1 MKTAL
6 TKSSFFYRTKASK
19 YGAVLLGLWAGFA
32 FMGVANAAQTG
43 QVTITCAKPDGTERT
58 FTVGWDNSNQFFAD
72 KGDIAH
78 LFCEG
83 GHAGEYTVFV
93 STTVSDL
100 SLRYYQGVVPQ
111 MDTPTTI
118 VETHTPQVVESSTPV
133 SETQTSSDTTTST
146 VVVAEPSSPS
156 SPVETPTVDSP
167 NQSSDS
173 SSVVVETSTPVLDE
187 TQTSTSE
194 SSTQTIPVETSTPV
208 VETPL
213 PTPPPVVE
221 PQPVPVVAAPQPEPQ
236 PQPVPVPQPET
247 LPEPL
252 PEVTDT
258 EAPLEEQ
265 PLEEQPVVE
274 EQLPVEEPSERPV
287 EEETNETPVEE
298 PEILEP
304 TSPTPEPSPLPSAE
318 PAPVIQPDTAY
329 VPPSNDG
336 ATVTLDNGVVITEE
350 EAAAIVLLSNPAE
363 LISELFSDPGAVL
376 SALGSVGADMSP
388 EVREKSEKVVL
399 ASVIAGNI
407 ATQAAATAGAVAAY
421 RRKP

>member
-1 MKTAL
+1 
-6 TKSSFFYRTKASK
+6 
-19 YGAVLLGLWAGFA
+19 
-32 FMGVANAAQTG
+32 MGTANAVYTG
-43 QVTITCAKPDGTERT
+43 PVLVTCTNGTHGT
-58 FTVGWDNSNQFFAD
+58 GWDNSNSYFEG
-72 KGDIAH
+72 KGNIAALYCDIIQH
-78 LFCEG
+78 SG
-83 GHAGEYTVFV
+83 Y
-93 STTVSDL
+93 VSDNL
-100 SLRYYQGVVPQ
+100 TDSALRYYNGVVPTPSQ
-111 MDTPTTI
+111 SETPTVIVDTPTTI

-146 VVVAEPSSPS
+146 VEVEESSTPS

-221 PQPVPVVAAPQPEPQ
+221 PQPVPAPVVVEPQ
-236 PQPVPVPQPET
+236 PLPQP
-247 LPEPL
+247 LPEPSAPVAQSPVEIVQPSDPVVPQAYPVISL
-252 PEVTDT
+252 PSEPEIDE

-274 EQLPVEEPSERPV
+274 EQSPVEEPSERPV

-318 PAPVIQPDTAY
+318 PAPVIQPDIAY
-329 VPPSNDG
+329 TPPSNDG